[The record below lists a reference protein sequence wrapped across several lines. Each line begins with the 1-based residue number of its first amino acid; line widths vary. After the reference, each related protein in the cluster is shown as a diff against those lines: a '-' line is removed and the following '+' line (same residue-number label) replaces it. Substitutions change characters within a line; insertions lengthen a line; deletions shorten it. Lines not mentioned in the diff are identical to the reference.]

1 LINVFDV
8 SQSSEDDALI
18 TSINTESSIQDV
30 CWYKYKDRDAIA
42 ATCHDEEIA
51 LWPNVDGI
59 EPHKTFTREDLT
71 VSMRRK
77 TTEWCYLIGTHFKT
91 DSQQLMVISGSSC
104 PEKTCLRVSTIKKNR
119 LKSYADLKFDKKSTV
134 GQSIVRSSLL
144 DSFSNAFY
152 TGNENGDLCVWM
164 PSF

>member
-1 LINVFDV
+1 MILLHM
-8 SQSSEDDALI
+8 Q
-18 TSINTESSIQDV
+18 
-30 CWYKYKDRDAIA
+30 KYPGSYIWNYWHFQHKGRDGIA

-91 DSQQLMVISGSSC
+91 DSEQLMIISGSSC
-104 PEKTCLRVSTIKKNR
+104 PEKACLRVSTIKKNR
-119 LKSYADLKFDKKSTV
+119 LKSYADLKLDKKSTV
-134 GQSIVRSSLL
+134 GHSMVRSSLL

-164 PSF
+164 PSS